1 MPATYIDKPSDK
13 AFGEF
18 EARCEACKA
27 RLRQEDFL
35 HNRGLGNEVGIYTF
49 CYDPRLKNRVRCF
62 FDKLKADPSLPCN
75 IREENL
81 YDILLEICEEKH
93 IAAAIPRR
101 EAKKGQAQMLKQL
114 SAVASPEAFAKKI
127 ADRPNRP
134 GDVILI
140 TGVGEVYPF
149 MRAHNILDNI
159 QHLFEETPVIVAYPG
174 RFNGQTLSLFG
185 RLCDGNYY
193 RAFDLI

>member
-49 CYDPRLKNRVRCF
+49 CYDPRLKNRARGF
-62 FDKLKADPSLPCN
+62 FDKLKADPSLPCS

-101 EAKKGQAQMLKQL
+101 EAKQGQTQMLKQL

-127 ADRPNRP
+127 ANRPNRP